1 MTKAMKED
9 NGEKRLRGR
18 PPAGAI
24 FVDGKW
30 QLTELSMRLLL
41 ERALRTRERCREYSH
56 NRWLARQALLRSS
69 HPELFAARRG
79 SIDPRQTTLAP
90 TGRLMGRTADLIHC
104 LNSDTSRNLKIDIY
118 AAAPKQYLKKK
129 AGSTEAGEEGE
140 EGVSSS
146 NSMEA

>member
-1 MTKAMKED
+1 MTKATKED
-9 NGEKRLRGR
+9 NGEKRPRGR

-79 SIDPRQTTLAP
+79 SIDPRQTTLTP
-90 TGRLMGRTADLIHC
+90 EVRSTERKADLIHSQK
-104 LNSDTSRNLKIDIY
+104 SDSSRNTTLDIY
-118 AAAPKQYLKKK
+118 AAAPIRRSQQRDDGTPSL
-129 AGSTEAGEEGE
+129 
-140 EGVSSS
+140 SSG
-146 NSMEA
+146 AAPL

>member
-9 NGEKRLRGR
+9 NGEKRPRRR

-30 QLTELSMRLLL
+30 QLTELSMRLLV
-41 ERALRTRERCREYSH
+41 ERELRTRERCRVH
-56 NRWLARQALLRSS
+56 NRNRRRAKQALLRSS
-69 HPELFAARRG
+69 RPELLAASRG
-79 SIDPRQTTLAP
+79 LKTSRTTLAP
-90 TGRLMGRTADLIHC
+90 KGRSMGRIADIIHF
-104 LNSDTSRNLKIDIY
+104 LNTDTSKNLKIDIY
-118 AAAPKQYLKKK
+118 ATSPNRYLKK
-129 AGSTEAGEEGE
+129 GSTETGE